1 VHDLRQAIFVYSR
14 QYAVDLFGHVFP
26 TEKYPGI
33 VARLTAENG
42 LDESIFLEPELAG
55 AEDILTVHT
64 SRYYAACR
72 DSRLSAEEIALLE
85 LPWHPAIFRAA
96 ALAVHGSFLAA
107 AGALD
112 AGVGCH
118 VGGGFH
124 HAFPDHGE
132 GFCVFHDVGCA
143 IRMLTRLGRIQRALV
158 IDADLHHGNGTAFIF
173 RDDPAVST
181 YSIHEEGIYPLH
193 KPPSDCDVGL
203 AYGTGDDTYLRSLR
217 DTLLPFV
224 DDLTPDLVFYVAGAD
239 PFEDDQLGSLRLSKE
254 GLLERDRV
262 IVELCASRGWPLAVV
277 LAGGYAR
284 DPADTIDIQL
294 ATLRLAAGL
303 GQTGRP

>member
-1 VHDLRQAIFVYSR
+1 MHDSRQAIFVYSSH
-14 QYAVDLFGHVFP
+14 YAVDLFGHVFP

-42 LDESIFLEPELAG
+42 LRAGSFLEPEVAA
-55 AEDILTVHT
+55 AEDVLSVHT
-64 SRYYAACR
+64 SRYYEACR
-72 DSRLSAEEIALLE
+72 DSTLSAEEIARLE
-85 LPWHPAIFRAA
+85 LPWHPGIFRAA
-96 ALAVHGSFLAA
+96 ALAVNGSLLAGE
-107 AGALD
+107 GALEG
-112 AGVGCH
+112 GVGCH

-132 GFCVFHDVGCA
+132 GFCVFHDVACA
-143 IRMLTRLGRIQRALV
+143 IRILKRQKRIRSALV
-158 IDADLHHGNGTAFIF
+158 IDADLHHGNGTASIF
-173 RDDPAVST
+173 RHDPTVST
-181 YSIHEEGIYPLH
+181 YSIHEEGIYPFH

-203 AYGTGDDTYLRSLR
+203 EYGTGDDSYLRSLH
-217 DTLLPFV
+217 DTLLPFAAE
-224 DDLTPDLVFYVAGAD
+224 LAPDLVFYVAGAD
-239 PFEDDQLGSLRLSKE
+239 PYEGDQLGSLALSKE

-262 IVELCASRGWPLAVV
+262 IVDLCAARGWPLAVV

-303 GQTGRP
+303 EQVERG